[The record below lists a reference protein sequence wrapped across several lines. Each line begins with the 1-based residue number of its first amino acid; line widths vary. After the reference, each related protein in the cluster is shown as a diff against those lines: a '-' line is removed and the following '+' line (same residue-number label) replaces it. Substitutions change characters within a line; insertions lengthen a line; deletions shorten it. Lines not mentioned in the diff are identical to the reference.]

1 MNLNNLDDGA
11 LKNGEE
17 GLLELSSSASIGFDP
32 FARYSVVVATD
43 FDPFARYSG
52 VVATDF
58 ELFAKYWLPL
68 TLGQE

>member
-1 MNLNNLDDGA
+1 MMINKNNLDDGA

-17 GLLELSSSASIGFDP
+17 GLLELSPSPAIGFDP
-32 FARYSVVVATD
+32 L
-43 FDPFARYSG
+43 ARYSG

-58 ELFAKYWLPL
+58 ELFARYWLPL